1 MLVYRMLRKIVS
13 FPNRNCKFANYKTLT
28 MKKILVT
35 GGAGYIGSHTIVEL
49 ITSGY
54 TPVIVD
60 NLCNSSTRNINGIET
75 IINSKIK
82 WHNVDCT
89 DKDAMDKVFAEEG
102 EVIGVIHLAAYK
114 AVKESEEN
122 PQKYYNNNI
131 GSLEIALK
139 CMQENKVK
147 NIIFSS
153 SCTVYGM
160 PDVLP
165 VDENAPFNKAESP
178 YAYTKQICEKI
189 LKADACN
196 SVSLRYFNPIGSHSS
211 ALIGDCS
218 TDSPNN
224 LIPIITEVAIGKR
237 EQITIL
243 GDDYNTPDGTCIRD
257 YIHVVDLAK
266 SHVLAMEFLIKN
278 TGKYAFNVGT
288 GIGISVLDAVKAFEV
303 TNNLKINYCIGP
315 RRSGDI
321 EQIYA
326 NGNLAKTKL
335 GWEPKEN
342 LEQAMKSAWEWEKA
356 KR

>member
-1 MLVYRMLRKIVS
+1 
-13 FPNRNCKFANYKTLT
+13 

-49 ITSGY
+49 ITAGY

-60 NLCNSSTRNINGIET
+60 NLCNTSTQNIDGIEK
-75 IINSKIK
+75 IIDTTVK

-89 DKDAMDKVFAEEG
+89 DKDAMDKVFTEHGKIE
-102 EVIGVIHLAAYK
+102 GVIHFAAYK
-114 AVKESEEN
+114 AVEESVQN
-122 PQKYYNNNI
+122 PQKYYDNNM
-131 GSLEIALK
+131 GSLEVVLK
-139 CMQENKVK
+139 CMQENDVK

-165 VDENAPFNKAESP
+165 VDENAPFKKAESP
-178 YAYTKQICEKI
+178 YGETKQICEEM
-189 LKADACN
+189 LKADTRN
-196 SVSLRYFNPIGSHSS
+196 SVALRYFNPIGSHPS

-218 TDSPNN
+218 ADRPSN
-224 LIPIITEVAIGKR
+224 LVPIITEVAIGKR
-237 EQITIL
+237 EEITVF
-243 GDDYNTPDGTCIRD
+243 GDDYNTHDGTCIRD

-278 TGKYAFNVGT
+278 PGKHAFNVGS
-288 GIGISVLDAVKAFEV
+288 GFGVSVLDAVKVFEK
-303 TNNLKINYCIGP
+303 TNNLKINYSIGP

-326 NGNLAKTKL
+326 NGNLVKTKL
-335 GWEPKEN
+335 NWEPKES
-342 LEQAMKSAWEWEKA
+342 LEQAMKSAWDWEKQ
-356 KR
+356 KK